1 MERGYLNMISRQ
13 VDPVHYLKIDG
24 SYYTLSFSDSYKVS
38 HVRDNQSIHIEFSY
52 DPTTENYMGPFDV
65 KRDIL
70 PAIELKT
77 KLEEDS
83 VIKYEAEVIED
94 LETIKWFQNLSE
106 LNDFNYFPA
115 DYIDEIVLI
124 RYS

>member
-24 SYYTLSFSDSYKVS
+24 SYHTLSFSDSYKVS

-94 LETIKWFQNLSE
+94 LETIKWFQDLSE

>member
-13 VDPVHYLKIDG
+13 VDPVHYLKIEG
-24 SYYTLSFSDSYKVS
+24 KYYTLSLANSYKVS
-38 HVRDNQSIHIEFSY
+38 HVRDNQFIHIELCY
-52 DPTTENYMGPFDV
+52 DPATENYMGPFDV

-77 KLEEDS
+77 KLDKKC
-83 VIKYEAEVIED
+83 VIKCDAEVIED
-94 LETIKWFQNLSE
+94 LETIKWFQDLSE